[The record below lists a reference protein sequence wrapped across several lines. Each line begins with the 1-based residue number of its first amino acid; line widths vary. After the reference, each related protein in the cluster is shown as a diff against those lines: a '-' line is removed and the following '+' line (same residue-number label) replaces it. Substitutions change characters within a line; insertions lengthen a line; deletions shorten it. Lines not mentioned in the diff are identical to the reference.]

1 MISREEAA
9 AHPRLAQSFDRLDA
23 NQDGALSREEL
34 RAGHR
39 SGHHGRR
46 ASLDTNGDGSISRD
60 EATTAPHLAEKFDSI
75 DADKNGA
82 LTRDELA
89 AWRKSHPR
97 PSAGAPAEPIK
108 TVNSPPVGRQGTPS
122 SHAVPA
128 HERKPG
134 PRGDRTKN
142 PLVAPVARLGRRLGP
157 EGCPG
162 SVGGGEVRQHS
173 GSLAGGR
180 GFPARGSCGV
190 RRSLNLCPLSPSNV
204 L

>member
-1 MISREEAA
+1 MLMQFRTLITAVLLASAPSAFAAATDGSAPSRGNRAPDQNGDGMISREEAA

-39 SGHHGRR
+39 WGHHGRR
-46 ASLDTNGDGSISRD
+46 ASLDTNGDGSISRA

-108 TVNSPPVGRQGTPS
+108 P
-122 SHAVPA
+122 
-128 HERKPG
+128 
-134 PRGDRTKN
+134 
-142 PLVAPVARLGRRLGP
+142 
-157 EGCPG
+157 
-162 SVGGGEVRQHS
+162 
-173 GSLAGGR
+173 
-180 GFPARGSCGV
+180 
-190 RRSLNLCPLSPSNV
+190 
-204 L
+204 